1 MARPREG
8 VLQGI
13 KRVIRYLRKY
23 PRCILEVHPMTEF
36 DHLEVWTD
44 SDWAG
49 DVASRKSCS
58 GGSMQLGGTT
68 LHHWSKVQSNIALSS
83 GEAELN
89 AAVKA
94 ISESIG
100 IKEIMKETFDID
112 IKIRLN
118 VDASACR
125 GILLRR
131 GSGKVKH
138 LATKQLWVQAA
149 VECHGIVVRKIGREF
164 NSADLLTHPS
174 AHDGVVQALKQM
186 GFKLVPASAAVEP

>member
-1 MARPREG
+1 
-8 VLQGI
+8 
-13 KRVIRYLRKY
+13 
-23 PRCILEVHPMTEF
+23 LEVWPTTEF

-49 DVASRKSCS
+49 DIETRKSCS

-68 LHHWSKVQSNIALSS
+68 VHHWSKVQSNIALSS

-94 ISESIG
+94 ISEAIG
-100 IKEIMKETFDID
+100 VKELMKEILGID
-112 IKIRLN
+112 VKIRLN

-125 GILLRR
+125 GILLRQ
-131 GSGKVKH
+131 GAGKVKH

-149 VECHGIVVRKIGREF
+149 VECHGVVVRKVGRET
-164 NSADLLTHPS
+164 NSADVLTHPTS
-174 AHDGVVQALKQM
+174 PEEMMRALHQM
-186 GFKLVPASAAVEP
+186 GFSLPASAA